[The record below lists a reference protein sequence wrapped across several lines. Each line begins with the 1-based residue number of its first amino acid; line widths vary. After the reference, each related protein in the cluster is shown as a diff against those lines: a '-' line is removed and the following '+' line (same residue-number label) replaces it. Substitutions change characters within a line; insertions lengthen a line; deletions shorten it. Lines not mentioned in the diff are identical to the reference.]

1 MEYKLS
7 NEIEHL
13 RIKTRDFV
21 NDIIIPL
28 ESKKS
33 SYDDHENINQT
44 LLDNIRKQVKVSGL
58 WAPQMPIER
67 SGLGLGPIGMAVLY
81 EEMNRSIF
89 GPVCFNCAAPDDGNM
104 YILNKIA
111 STEQKAKWL
120 DPIIN
125 GDVRSALA
133 MTEPAPGGGSD
144 PSMIKTEAVYSNNKW
159 IVNGLKWYI
168 TGAGVASHFILLA
181 KTKDGLT
188 AFLYHKDQPGWNIK
202 RRIPIMGPEEHGGHC
217 EIEYNGLEIPDKNR
231 LGEVGQGLKI
241 VQIRLGLA
249 RLTHCMRWIGLS
261 KRSLEIALEY
271 VSHREGFGIKLAD
284 RESIQIKL
292 GKAAMDIDISRLLVM
307 RAAWKIENGS
317 KARQDVSM
325 AKIQVAETLND
336 VCDTAIQLNGARGY
350 SKDTILEWIYR
361 YARQA
366 KLVDGATEVHQMI
379 INRFFNNFKSD
390 FWHWGIGHDL

>member
-1 MEYKLS
+1 MDYILS
-7 NEIEHL
+7 NEIEQL

-28 ESKKS
+28 ESDKS
-33 SYDDHENINQT
+33 SYDDHENINLT
-44 LLDNIRKQVKVSGL
+44 LLENIRKQVKVSGL
-58 WAPQMPIER
+58 WAPQMPIDR

-111 STEQKAKWL
+111 STEQKIKWL

-202 RRIPIMGPEEHGGHC
+202 RKIPIMGPEEHGGHC
-217 EIEYNGLEIPDKNR
+217 EIEYNGLEIPDENR

-261 KRSLEIALEY
+261 KRSLEIALDY

-292 GKAAMDIDISRLLVM
+292 GKAAMDIDISRT
-307 RAAWKIENGS
+307 IN
-317 KARQDVSM
+317 
-325 AKIQVAETLND
+325 
-336 VCDTAIQLNGARGY
+336 QL
-350 SKDTILEWIYR
+350 S
-361 YARQA
+361 
-366 KLVDGATEVHQMI
+366 
-379 INRFFNNFKSD
+379 
-390 FWHWGIGHDL
+390 

>member
-7 NEIEHL
+7 KEIEQL

-28 ESKKS
+28 ESDKS

-44 LLDNIRKQVKVSGL
+44 LLDNVRKQAKASGL

-111 STEQKAKWL
+111 STEQKVKWL

-188 AFLYHKDQPGWNIK
+188 AFL
-202 RRIPIMGPEEHGGHC
+202 
-217 EIEYNGLEIPDKNR
+217 
-231 LGEVGQGLKI
+231 
-241 VQIRLGLA
+241 
-249 RLTHCMRWIGLS
+249 
-261 KRSLEIALEY
+261 
-271 VSHREGFGIKLAD
+271 
-284 RESIQIKL
+284 
-292 GKAAMDIDISRLLVM
+292 IS
-307 RAAWKIENGS
+307 
-317 KARQDVSM
+317 
-325 AKIQVAETLND
+325 
-336 VCDTAIQLNGARGY
+336 
-350 SKDTILEWIYR
+350 
-361 YARQA
+361 
-366 KLVDGATEVHQMI
+366 
-379 INRFFNNFKSD
+379 
-390 FWHWGIGHDL
+390 

>member
-7 NEIEHL
+7 KEIEQL
-13 RIKTRDFV
+13 RIKTRVFV

-28 ESKKS
+28 ESDKS

-44 LLDNIRKQVKVSGL
+44 LLDNVRKQAKASGL

-111 STEQKAKWL
+111 STEQKVKWL

-159 IVNGLKWYI
+159 LVNGLKWYI
-168 TGAGVASHFILLA
+168 TGAGIASHFILLA

-217 EIEYNGLEIPDKNR
+217 EIEFNGLEIPDENR

-325 AKIQVAETLND
+325 AKIHVAETLND

-379 INRFFNNFKSD
+379 LNRFFTDQKSD

>member
-7 NEIEHL
+7 DEIEQL
-13 RIKTRDFV
+13 RVKTRDFV

-28 ESKKS
+28 ESDKS

-44 LLDNIRKQVKVSGL
+44 LLDNIRKQVKASGL

-111 STEQKAKWL
+111 SAEQKVKWL

-144 PSMIKTEAVYSNNKW
+144 PSMIKTEAVYTNNKW

-181 KTKDGLT
+181 KTKGGLT
-188 AFLYHKDQPGWNIK
+188 AFLYHKDQPGWSIK

-217 EIEYNGLEIPDKNR
+217 EIEYNGLEIPDENR

-271 VSHREGFGIKLAD
+271 VSNRESFGMKLAD

-379 INRFFNNFKSD
+379 INRFFSNHKSD
-390 FWHWGIGHDL
+390 FWHWGIGQDL

>member
-7 NEIEHL
+7 KEIEQL
-13 RIKTRDFV
+13 RVKTRGFV

-28 ESKKS
+28 ESYRS

-44 LLDNIRKQVKVSGL
+44 LLDKVRKQVKASGL

-67 SGLGLGPIGMAVLY
+67 SGLGLGSIGMAVLY

-202 RRIPIMGPEEHGGHC
+202 RRITIMGPEEHGGHC
-217 EIEYNGLEIPDKNR
+217 EIEYNGLEIPDENR

-325 AKIQVAETLND
+325 AKIHVAETLND

-379 INRFFNNFKSD
+379 INRFFNNYKSD
-390 FWHWGIGHDL
+390 FWHWGIGHDI

>member
-7 NEIEHL
+7 NEIEQL

-28 ESKKS
+28 ESDKS

-44 LLDNIRKQVKVSGL
+44 LLDNVRKQVKASGL

-111 STEQKAKWL
+111 SAEQKVKWL

-217 EIEYNGLEIPDKNR
+217 EIEYNGLEIPDENR
-231 LGEVGQGLKI
+231 LGEVGQGLKNCSNS
-241 VQIRLGLA
+241 IRFSSTYTLYE
-249 RLTHCMRWIGLS
+249 M
-261 KRSLEIALEY
+261 
-271 VSHREGFGIKLAD
+271 D
-284 RESIQIKL
+284 R
-292 GKAAMDIDISRLLVM
+292 
-307 RAAWKIENGS
+307 
-317 KARQDVSM
+317 
-325 AKIQVAETLND
+325 T
-336 VCDTAIQLNGARGY
+336 
-350 SKDTILEWIYR
+350 
-361 YARQA
+361 
-366 KLVDGATEVHQMI
+366 
-379 INRFFNNFKSD
+379 F
-390 FWHWGIGHDL
+390 

>member
-7 NEIEHL
+7 DEIEQL

-28 ESKKS
+28 ESDKS

-44 LLDNIRKQVKVSGL
+44 LLDNIRKQVKASGL

-111 STEQKAKWL
+111 SAEQKVKWL

-144 PSMIKTEAVYSNNKW
+144 PSMIKTEAVYTNNKW

-181 KTKDGLT
+181 KTKGGLT
-188 AFLYHKDQPGWNIK
+188 AFLYHKDQPGWSIK

-217 EIEYNGLEIPDKNR
+217 EIEYNGLEIPDENR

-379 INRFFNNFKSD
+379 INRFFSNHKSD